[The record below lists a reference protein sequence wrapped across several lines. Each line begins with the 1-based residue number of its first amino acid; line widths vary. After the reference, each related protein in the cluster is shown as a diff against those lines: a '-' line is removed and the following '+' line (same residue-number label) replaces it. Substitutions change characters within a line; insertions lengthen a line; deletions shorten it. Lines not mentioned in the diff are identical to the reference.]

1 MKTKIHITRETAMFN
16 NKSKKL
22 LLASSL
28 LVATTAAN
36 AGYDIKLSEEDKISF
51 GGYIKVDAR
60 YVDGDVAYR
69 PFWIGTGAKLDESAS
84 QLNLFANETRF
95 NMKYT
100 HGDVMGFIE
109 MDFWGGGGNEIVSN
123 SAHPRLRHAFI
134 KYKNVLAGQTWST
147 FMNTSAIPESA
158 DFAGAT
164 TGLVFIRQGQ
174 VRYTMGNFQ
183 VALENPETWGGDTS
197 NDSVPD
203 VVARYN
209 LKGDWGSVSFSA
221 LGRQLNTPTV
231 TAAPAVPAVT
241 VIDSVTGLPVVI
253 KAATTAVTG
262 MTSETEMGLGYSI
275 AGRIKTV
282 GKDDFRFQI
291 HQGELGRYVGV
302 AFAKDV
308 VGEQVEETTAYLAA
322 YRHFWNETLRTTVLY
337 GTAEADVSGAE
348 RSQWS
353 VNLFDNLTKQLSVGV
368 EVGQFSMDE
377 ENADSNYA
385 QLSLKYVL

>member
-1 MKTKIHITRETAMFN
+1 MFN

-69 PFWIGTGAKLDESAS
+69 PYWIGTGSALDESAS

-134 KYKNVLAGQTWST
+134 KYKDVLVGQTWST

-183 VALENPETWGGDTS
+183 VALENPETWGGDTA
-197 NDSVPD
+197 NDNVPD

-209 LKGDWGSVSFSA
+209 VKGDWGSVSFSA
-221 LGRQLNTPTV
+221 LGRQLNT
-231 TAAPAVPAVT
+231 AL
-241 VIDSVTGLPVVI
+241 GN
-253 KAATTAVTG
+253 
-262 MTSETEMGLGYSI
+262 SETAIAASI

-291 HQGELGRYVGV
+291 HQGELGRYVGA

-308 VGEQVEETTAYLAA
+308 VGEQVEETTSYLAA

-337 GTAEADVSGAE
+337 GTAEADVSGAD

-368 EVGQFSMDE
+368 EVGQFKMDE
-377 ENADSNYA
+377 ANADSNYA